1 MFNVSELDEFYEEDM
16 MISNTTVVPHVE
28 KWETVKCSF
37 VVKKSPTISY
47 SWQSVMT
54 STKRLQGILVLKI
67 IDHLTMAF
75 FTAGKINLDSGCRL
89 YL

>member
-37 VVKKSPTISY
+37 VVKKKSYHFIFMEISY
-47 SWQSVMT
+47 DFHQT
-54 STKRLQGILVLKI
+54 L
-67 IDHLTMAF
+67 
-75 FTAGKINLDSGCRL
+75 AGNTGSEDYRSFDDGLLHCR
-89 YL
+89 